1 MQMFIQLSVHE
12 MLQVVENGTLEAM
25 YEGLDEK
32 HDKLVMSRTL
42 KERAT
47 PKTDDCVSKEP
58 VSEPEEV
65 EAEPQEGFIE
75 VKPEEKQ
82 PFCTIEELRALM
94 RRKTKENKKDALKEV
109 LKSYGAR
116 TLPEVKEEDYEA
128 LYKEVEVL

>member
-32 HDKLVMSRTL
+32 RDKLVMSRTL
-42 KERAT
+42 KEKSKA
-47 PKTDDCVSKEP
+47 KGDDCASKEP
-58 VSEPEEV
+58 ITEEPE
-65 EAEPQEGFIE
+65 AGFIE

-94 RRKTKENKKDALKEV
+94 RRKTKENKKDAIKEA

>member
-32 HDKLVMSRTL
+32 HDKVVMSRKA
-42 KERAT
+42 KEKT
-47 PKTDDCVSKEP
+47 EPKTDDCVSKEP
-58 VSEPEEV
+58 ISEPEEV
-65 EAEPQEGFIE
+65 AAEPEEGFIE
-75 VKPEEKQ
+75 VEEEKQ
-82 PFCTIEELRALM
+82 PFCTLEELRALM
-94 RRKTKENKKDALKEV
+94 RRKTQENKKDALKEV

>member
-42 KERAT
+42 KEKSKA
-47 PKTDDCVSKEP
+47 KGDDCASKEP

-65 EAEPQEGFIE
+65 EAEPEAGFIE
-75 VKPEEKQ
+75 VSEDKKE

-94 RRKTKENKKDALKEV
+94 RRKTKENKKDAIKEV
-109 LKSYGAR
+109 LKSFGAR

>member
-25 YEGLDEK
+25 WNGLDEEK
-32 HDKLVMSRTL
+32 DKLVMSRTL
-42 KERAT
+42 KEKSKA
-47 PKTDDCVSKEP
+47 KGDDCVSKEP

-82 PFCTIEELRALM
+82 PFCTLVELRELL
-94 RRKTKENKKDALKEV
+94 RSKKAEGKQDAIREL
-109 LKSYGAR
+109 LKSFGAR

-128 LYKEVEVL
+128 LYKKAEVL